1 MLGPLLFILGATM
14 LIVGLLSAKF
24 GSKKVKNVP
33 SLQQP
38 ADEDVLYYE
47 DKEAYYRKL
56 GVFTE
61 AEVQEMMEEERE
73 ADLDYERMKEELY
86 GKK

>member
-1 MLGPLLFILGATM
+1 MLGPLLFIFGATM

-24 GSKKVKNVP
+24 GNKKVKNVP

-61 AEVQEMMEEERE
+61 GEIQEMMKEERE